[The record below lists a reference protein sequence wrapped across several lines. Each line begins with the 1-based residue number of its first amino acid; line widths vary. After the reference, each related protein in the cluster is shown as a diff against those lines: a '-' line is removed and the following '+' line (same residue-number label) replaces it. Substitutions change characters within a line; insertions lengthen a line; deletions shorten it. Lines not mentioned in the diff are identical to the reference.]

1 METKMQDTWFTDQS
15 LPIVAISGSVE
26 SDRVLQLHFRRPVT
40 DQDRL
45 DLTEAMNLKIL
56 LDRGLWSPMDSAPKD
71 GSDFLAYLGEPPNGD
86 YSVIY
91 YSEPSADAP
100 SHCWHKM
107 DGLAYHRDLPTAW
120 RPLPEPPP
128 VIAE

>member
-1 METKMQDTWFTDQS
+1 MQDTWFTDMT
-15 LPIVAISGSVE
+15 LPVVAISGSVE

-56 LDRGLWSPMDSAPKD
+56 LDRGLWSSMDSAPKD
-71 GSDFLAYLGEPPNGD
+71 GSDFLAYLGPSPNGD
-86 YSVIY
+86 YAVIFY
-91 YSEPSADAP
+91 GEPSADTP
-100 SHCWHKM
+100 SHCWNKM

-120 RPLPEPPP
+120 RPLPEPPL
-128 VIAE
+128 VIEE